1 MSREALLKRIEVEQ
15 DRFKVGMSLVV
26 IVTSGLIGLVLK
38 SKHSVSDYVLS
49 LGGLIIDFIFI
60 FILYT
65 LKVYLR
71 VNALLSELEE
81 KDV

>member
-15 DRFKVGMSLVV
+15 DRFKVGVSLVV

-60 FILYT
+60 LYT

>member
-1 MSREALLKRIEVEQ
+1 MLKRIEVEQ
-15 DRFKVGMSLVV
+15 DRFKVGVSLVV

-60 FILYT
+60 LYT

>member
-38 SKHSVSDYVLS
+38 SKYSVSDYVLS

-60 FILYT
+60 LYT
-65 LKVYLR
+65 LKVYLQ